1 MSWTVHPGSPGAGGI
16 VPARAPVVPRVRL
29 PGHEAA
35 VPIEQRAREILTRN
49 PSCLMELVGPPGSG
63 KTTAV
68 AHLWAAIGA
77 ELSLRIVEKGHHS
90 TILFELHPAPE
101 ARTAHAPRR
110 VNATATVRLEM
121 APWTDDDL
129 AEYLLA
135 THPGRCKAV
144 MLRLRADPDRA
155 TLNGL
160 PELWRV
166 VLDEMAADDSVYT
179 IDMAFLRFLDRELGD
194 PGTRAA
200 AEEHALRGSAPWGA
214 VGKDPPA
221 GLGEG
226 RAARL
231 LMHKRVAAPLAARR
245 IAEGLPDRSVRPYLC
260 GRLPYDLVRRVAL
273 RARAVPAALGAL
285 NAMAE
290 EEDPGAHGTAASIL
304 HAAGIGWRPGGER
317 VPNLWGAW
325 LADVQWDGIRLP
337 RCKMNLA
344 DLRRASL
351 ANADLTGA
359 VLDYAQLARSTC
371 RNAWLRGAIFV
382 RADCEEAN
390 LAAVT
395 ADGAAF
401 SYCNLKGAIL
411 GGASLKAALFR
422 HADLTHA
429 AFRRADL
436 SLADFTGATVGD
448 TDFSGAVMTDARLQG
463 LPLAGCTFG
472 GTSLLRANL
481 SGCNLEG
488 LIADDMN
495 FEDADLSDALLTGSV
510 FRSARFQSADL
521 RGCGLAEIEWEGADL
536 RDADLRQS
544 TFHMGSTRSGLVGS
558 TIPCEG
564 SRTGFY
570 TDEFFETDFKA
581 PEEIR
586 KANLRGADLRGA
598 KIEGVDFYLVDL
610 RDAQYTPEQAEWFHK
625 CKAILSP
632 Q

>member
-1 MSWTVHPGSPGAGGI
+1 MSSTVHPGSPGAGGI

-29 PGHEAA
+29 PGQEAA
-35 VPIEQRAREILTRN
+35 VPIEQRARELLARN
-49 PSCLMELVGPPGSG
+49 PRCLIELVGPPGSS

-68 AHLWAAIGA
+68 AHLWAALGA
-77 ELSLRIVEKGHHS
+77 ELSLRVIEKGDHS
-90 TILFELHPAPE
+90 TTLFELHPTPRV
-101 ARTAHAPRR
+101 RTARAFCNLTANAP
-110 VNATATVRLEM
+110 VKLEM

-166 VLDEMAADDSVYT
+166 VLDEMAADNSIHTV
-179 IDMAFLRFLDRELGD
+179 DMAFLRFLDRELGD
-194 PGTRAA
+194 PRVRAV
-200 AEEHALRGSAPWGA
+200 AEEHALRGLAPWGA
-214 VGKDPPA
+214 VGKDPP
-221 GLGEG
+221 GDLGDG
-226 RAARL
+226 RVPRL

-245 IAEGLPDRSVRPYLC
+245 IVEGLPDRAARPYLC
-260 GRLPYDLVRRVAL
+260 GRLPIDLVRRVAL

-285 NAMAE
+285 NGMVDE
-290 EEDPGAHGTAASIL
+290 DDPGAHGAAASIL
-304 HAAGIGWRPGGER
+304 HAAGIGWRPRGQR

-337 RCKMNLA
+337 GCKMELA
-344 DLRRASL
+344 DLRRSSL
-351 ANADLTGA
+351 ANADLTA
-359 VLDYAQLARSTC
+359 ALMDHAQLAGTTW
-371 RNAWLRGAIFV
+371 RNASLRGAVFR

-390 LAAVT
+390 LAAVA
-395 ADGAAF
+395 ADGADF
-401 SYCNLKGAIL
+401 SHCNLKNAIL
-411 GGASLKAALFR
+411 GGASLKGALFR
-422 HADLTHA
+422 DADLTHA

-436 SLADFTGATVGD
+436 SLADFTGATVGE
-448 TDFSGAVMTDARLQG
+448 TDFSGAVMTDAKLPG
-463 LPLAGCTFG
+463 LTLAGCTFG
-472 GTSLLRANL
+472 ETCLLRANL

-488 LIADDMN
+488 LVADDMN
-495 FEDADLSDALLTGSV
+495 FEEANLSDALMTGAV
-510 FRSARFQSADL
+510 FRSARFESADL
-521 RGCGLAEIEWEGADL
+521 RGCRLAEIDWEGADL

-598 KIEGVDFYLVDL
+598 NIEGVDFYLVDL
-610 RDAQYTPEQAEWFHK
+610 RDAQYTPEQGDWFRK
-625 CKAILSP
+625 CNAILSRE
-632 Q
+632 